1 MEKVRAL
8 EREGKAFI
16 FYVPNTF
23 QIKTTTVDPE
33 LMQQLYD
40 AGMQD
45 AIDREAELR
54 KFMGLPVD
62 SSHQTA

>member
-1 MEKVRAL
+1 MEKLRAL

-16 FYVPNTF
+16 FYVPNGF

-40 AGMQD
+40 AGMQE
-45 AIDREAELR
+45 AIDREEDLR
-54 KFMGLPVD
+54 KFMGLSPA
-62 SSHQTA
+62 SSHETA